1 MLDYSDYISNLPD
14 IPHDNFAQLLDQVS
28 RDHAEKIAI
37 MYRSGKEREFTRWTY
52 SRYGEECRKIAR
64 GLLAAGLV
72 KGDRVV
78 LWAEN
83 RPEWMAV
90 WMGTL
95 IAGICIVP
103 VDFLISEQE
112 CLNIINITKAK
123 AFFYS
128 GRKKDFAASLASKG
142 VSIPVSVCISPED
155 EDSASSKGSEVS
167 KARQAEYKTFGS
179 DAGSQALPK
188 LDSIAPNDPSSIVF
202 TSGTT
207 GFAKGV
213 TLTHKS
219 IISNVSAA
227 VRILVPVPTDV
238 FMNVLPLHHTYPTTC
253 SFIAPISF
261 GVPVVICEKIVGKVV
276 VDDIRD
282 AGVTFLIAV
291 PLLYDKVMAA
301 IDAGYKKIPA
311 IIRQPLNILRVIA
324 LAEANKGNFEFG
336 QKVFRF
342 IRKKAGLQSIRI
354 TVAGGGPLSPKTADF
369 FDSLGF
375 NIVHGYGMSENS
387 PLITVNAPRHKRN
400 VSVGLPVSYTD
411 VKILDAGPEGI
422 GEIAVKSPSLMLG
435 YFLNKEATREVFTE
449 DGYLLTGDLG
459 CRDNE
464 GFLYIKGRKKNLI
477 IGSGGKNVYPEEI
490 ESCFSSSRIIGEILV
505 VGRKE
510 PTYGGEKIF
519 AVVVPNHETIKE
531 IYPGKENDDD
541 FVRGLVKK
549 EIEDANRLLPV
560 YKKISDFTIRKE
572 PFMKNAQQ
580 KIRRFLYKCYEN
592 PDSFAELLSGGDSI
606 SNGKGTI

>member
-1 MLDYSDYISNLPD
+1 MLGYSDYISNLPD

-28 RDHAEKIAI
+28 RDNADKIAI
-37 MYRSGKEREFTRWTY
+37 MYRSGKQREFTRWTY
-52 SRYGEECRKIAR
+52 SRYGEECRKVAR

-72 KGDRVV
+72 KGDRVA

-112 CLNIINITKAK
+112 CLNIIKITKAK
-123 AFFYS
+123 AIFYS

-142 VSIPVSVCISPED
+142 VSMHVSVCISPGTEND
-155 EDSASSKGSEVS
+155 GKQTELD
-167 KARQAEYKTFGS
+167 TFGS
-179 DAGSQALPK
+179 GLSNDLLPP
-188 LDSIAPNDPSSIVF
+188 LDSIAPNHPSSIVF

-213 TLTHKS
+213 TLTHKG
-219 IISNVSAA
+219 IIANTSAA
-227 VRILVPVPTDV
+227 IRILQAIPADV
-238 FMNVLPLHHTYPTTC
+238 FINVLPLHHTYPTTC
-253 SFIAPISF
+253 SFMAPVCM
-261 GVPVVICEKIVGKVV
+261 GLPVVICEKIVGKVV
-276 VDDIRD
+276 LDDIRD
-282 AGVTFLIAV
+282 GRVTFLVAV
-291 PLLYDKVMAA
+291 PLLFDKLMAA
-301 IDAGYKKIPA
+301 IETGYNKIPG
-311 IIRQPLNILRVIA
+311 IIRKPLNLLRVIA
-324 LAEANKGNFEFG
+324 LAEANKGNFKFG

-354 TVAGGGPLSPKTADF
+354 TVAGGGPLNIKTADF

-387 PLITVNAPRHKRN
+387 PLITVNTPWHKRN
-400 VSVGLPVSYTD
+400 ASVGLPVSYTD
-411 VKILDAGPEGI
+411 VKILDPGPEGI

-435 YFLNKEATREVFTE
+435 YFENEEATREVFTE

-459 CRDNE
+459 CRDE
-464 GFLYIKGRKKNLI
+464 DGFLYIRGRKKNLI
-477 IGSGGKNVYPEEI
+477 IGAGGKNVYPEEI
-490 ESCFSSSRIIGEILV
+490 ESCFSGSGAIGEILA

-519 AVVVPNHETIKE
+519 AVAVPNYEAIREK
-531 IYPGKENDDD
+531 YPYKENDDE
-541 FVRGLVKK
+541 FIRGLVKK
-549 EIEDANRLLPV
+549 EIEEANRLLPV

-572 PFMKNAQQ
+572 PFEKNAQQ

-592 PDSFAELLSGGDSI
+592 PSDEDSPSAD
-606 SNGKGTI
+606 K